1 VEDAL
6 NRATAVTKPK
16 PERMN
21 PWPSVSRKKRKL
33 SQNPAFTLVE
43 LLVVL
48 AVIGI
53 LAALLLPAIARGKNK
68 AKQAS
73 CRNNLKQLAVAFFIY
88 HGDFG
93 DQFPAP
99 GSKSQ
104 YGPQP
109 EDWIWWQHGR
119 GIEGSALLGGVG
131 KFKPELFTCP
141 ADADAK
147 SLQGKGDVSGDPY
160 RYSYSLTSYDLI
172 AEKINP
178 GMSTIIT
185 QDRQAFPFRTRQI
198 RNPASKIMLVEE
210 DRATIDDS
218 RWVPRGL
225 GHPNLVSP
233 RHSDRG
239 DVSFADGHL
248 EAVTPSFG
256 QNLTNSNPTL

>member
-1 VEDAL
+1 VAGAL

-16 PERMN
+16 PDRMT
-21 PWPSVSRKKRKL
+21 PRSSSSQVKRKFAH
-33 SQNPAFTLVE
+33 SHGFTLVE

-53 LAALLLPAIARGKNK
+53 LAALLLPAIAKGKDK
-68 AKQAS
+68 ARQTS
-73 CRNNLKQLAVAFFIY
+73 CRNNIKQLAVAFLMY
-88 HGDFG
+88 HGDSE

-109 EDWIWWQHGR
+109 EDWIWWQHDR
-119 GIEGSALLGGVG
+119 AIERSALLGELG
-131 KFKPELFTCP
+131 KFKPDLFTCP
-141 ADADAK
+141 TDQDARL
-147 SLQGKGDVSGDPY
+147 LQGKGDVTGDPY
-160 RYSYSLTSYDLI
+160 RYSYSLTSYDLTI
-172 AEKINP
+172 EDSNP

-185 QDRQAFPFRTRQI
+185 QDRQVFPFRMSQI
-198 RNPASKIMLVEE
+198 KNPASKIMLVEE

-218 RWVPRGL
+218 RWVPRGQ

-233 RHSDRG
+233 RHSGRG
-239 DVSFADGHL
+239 DASFADGHL

-256 QNLTNSNPTL
+256 QNLTNSIPTL